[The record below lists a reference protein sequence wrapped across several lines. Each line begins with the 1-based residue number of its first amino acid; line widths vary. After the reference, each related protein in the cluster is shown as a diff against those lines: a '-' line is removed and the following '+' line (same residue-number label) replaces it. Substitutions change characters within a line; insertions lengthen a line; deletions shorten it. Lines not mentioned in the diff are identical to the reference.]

1 MVSEDENA
9 SPPVNDGSRA
19 TPTNGYASAS
29 DGTRVGPP
37 HKYKKLSSN
46 AIKQIKA
53 KNAFRIG
60 AGQDQGDGSN

>member
-19 TPTNGYASAS
+19 TPSNGYGSVS
-29 DGTRVGPP
+29 DGTRVGLPQ
-37 HKYKKLSSN
+37 KYKKLSSN
-46 AIKQIKA
+46 AIKHIKA

-60 AGQDQGDGSN
+60 GGQDQGDGTN